1 MKQETMRSRS
11 GRPTVLGT
19 AMLIVWSGA
28 MVLVGTLISEFGPNQ
43 SQAAESERT
52 VRLDRERLGGANLGS
67 FEPYEPENG
76 DLMARGHTFFTSKDG
91 KFSLGVWE
99 TKAGTLNIPEPYTV
113 DELMYVLEGRIVLID
128 SEGNREEYGPGEGV
142 VLPRGWS
149 GTFSVPEGA
158 RKIWVSYEGK
168 EK

>member
-1 MKQETMRSRS
+1 MNRVKVGSRS
-11 GRPTVLGT
+11 GRATVFSMAL
-19 AMLIVWSGA
+19 LIVWSAA
-28 MVLVGTLISEFGPNQ
+28 MVLIGMLISEFGPDQ
-43 SQAAESERT
+43 SRAAEARHT
-52 VRLDRERLGGANLGS
+52 VRLDRDRLGGANLGS

-76 DLMARGHTFFTSKDG
+76 DLMARGHSFFTSKDG

-99 TKAGTLNIPEPYTV
+99 TKPGTLRIPEPYTV

-128 SEGNREEYGPGEGV
+128 TEGNREEYGPGEGV

-158 RKIWVSYEGK
+158 RKIWVSYEGGK
-168 EK
+168 K